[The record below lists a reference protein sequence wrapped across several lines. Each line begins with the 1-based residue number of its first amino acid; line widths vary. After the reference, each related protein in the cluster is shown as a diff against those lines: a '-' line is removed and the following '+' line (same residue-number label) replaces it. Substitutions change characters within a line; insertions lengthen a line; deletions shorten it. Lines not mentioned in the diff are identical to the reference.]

1 MTKDLIYEDERGNR
15 LMKDIDNRLIV
26 INKQDR
32 LVNPDEARRF
42 LSRDSVRIAMKRYFG
57 NIPEIKV
64 LNSNQ
69 TKRIKKKIIGGTY

>member
-1 MTKDLIYEDERGNR
+1 MTKDLIYEDETGNR

-26 INKQDR
+26 LNKYDQ

-57 NIPEIKV
+57 DIPEIKV
-64 LNSNQ
+64 LNSKQ
-69 TKRIKKKIIGGTY
+69 TKHLRKKTVGGIY